1 MGTENKSNKSLML
14 VWLIPQF
21 FYWR

>member
-14 VWLIPQF
+14 VRLIPQV